1 VLVEHLAAAGHFES
15 LLGPGFCFDF
25 GHLALLC
32 GSTMPLRSLADRGC
46 SFELL
51 LIVAPSPRQ
60 P

>member
-1 VLVEHLAAAGHFES
+1 LNRFLAPDLVLI
-15 LLGPGFCFDF
+15 LGIWLSCAVPPC
-25 GHLALLC
+25 HC
-32 GSTMPLRSLADRGC
+32 RLADRGC